1 MSHSTDPEAFQARL
15 RSFRPAR
22 HETARALALY
32 SAAIAVSEEKCLEGA
47 VRLARGFGATVQ
59 QLYEVLLQSY
69 LFLGF
74 PRMLIAAGYL
84 GYEPPSDASVDA
96 PNPSEMSNWYP
107 RGREL
112 CKKVYDSN
120 FEKLRSRVENMAPEI
135 FQWMLLEGY
144 GKVLSRPGLEF
155 PVREAAIVA
164 CLTVDNR
171 PSQLYSHARGAL
183 NVGTPPGLLVDV
195 VEDIGSAAAGYDE
208 ARAVLEKLRVI

>member
-1 MSHSTDPEAFQARL
+1 MGHSTDPDAFQARL
-15 RSFRPAR
+15 RSFHPAR
-22 HETARALALY
+22 FETDRALALY
-32 SAAIAVSEEKCLEGA
+32 SAAIAVSEENCLKEA
-47 VRLARGFGATVQ
+47 VRLARVFGATVQ

-74 PRMLIAAGYL
+74 PRMLIASGYL
-84 GYEPPSDASVDA
+84 GYEPPVDVSVDA
-96 PNPSEMSNWYP
+96 PDSSEMAKWYP

-120 FEKLRSRVENMAPEI
+120 FEKLRSRVQNMAPEI

-144 GKVLSRPGLEF
+144 GKVLSRPGLAF

-183 NVGTPPGLLVDV
+183 NVVTPPELLVDV
-195 VEDIGSAAAGYDE
+195 VDDLCSAAAGYGE
-208 ARAVLEKLRVI
+208 ARAVLQKLRVT